1 MSETNGNS
9 FLYLGRPIGASQPT
23 LHILKGAKMM
33 ARNEKKKT
41 TIVSLKDTEKKNE
54 RIDWTDNRY
63 EKRHTLL
70 LTLY

>member
-1 MSETNGNS
+1 
-9 FLYLGRPIGASQPT
+9 
-23 LHILKGAKMM
+23 MM

-41 TIVSLKDTEKKNE
+41 TIVSLKDTEKKKNE

>member
-1 MSETNGNS
+1 
-9 FLYLGRPIGASQPT
+9 
-23 LHILKGAKMM
+23 MM